1 MQSCS
6 LIASNFIKWT
16 PPQVFFSD
24 FTENLKMLF
33 QGPRAAPMYF
43 LKRHIKFRRAP
54 PPSNLEKP
62 LLSPMFSTENLGQT
76 SMLVTSN
83 FQRGKIQPKRFFF
96 YYCYFLWLTHFLDLH
111 SFLHELTIWTSAQEF
126 CQILNIREILP
137 SSRENL
143 FLLNTEDSSS
153 VNLNSINEFT
163 KLEMSV

>member
-1 MQSCS
+1 MNSTTSIFQWFYREFENALSRPTCCPHVFS
-6 LIASNFIKWT
+6 QASHQISK
-16 PPQVFFSD
+16 S
-24 FTENLKMLF
+24 
-33 QGPRAAPMYF
+33 
-43 LKRHIKFRRAP
+43 P

-111 SFLHELTIWTSAQEF
+111 SFLHELTIWTSAQRF
-126 CQILNIREILP
+126 CGILNIRETLP
-137 SSRENL
+137 SSRENW

-153 VNLNSINEFT
+153 VNLNSKNEFT
-163 KLEMSV
+163 KPDMSM